1 MKANDIKK
9 ALWGKTVNRL
19 LTVNVAVFVILTAGS
34 LIAPLLGCDA
44 ALWVSQFAL
53 PSSPLSVLTRPWTAL
68 LYMVSHANVVHLL
81 FNMVWLYCFGRLLE
95 SVSTGSMVV
104 TAYVSGGL
112 VGGIAYVCIWP
123 LVGSAAGVLLG
134 ASAAVISVAVALA
147 VRVPDM
153 KVNMMIIGQVAIK
166 WVVAVV
172 LVLFGIGLAG
182 ANMGGNIAHLAG
194 AATGL
199 VVGLNK
205 KIGRERARRVGAGE
219 ASAPFTA
226 ADRAELD
233 RLLDKVRHSGYASL
247 SAAERRRLFD
257 ISGRIK

>member
-1 MKANDIKK
+1 MKANDIRK

-53 PSSPLSVLTRPWTAL
+53 PATPEAVLRQPWTPV
-68 LYMVSHANVVHLL
+68 LYMVAHANVVHLL

-95 SVSTGSMVV
+95 SVSSGRLLL
-104 TAYVSGGL
+104 TAYIAGGI
-112 VGGIAYVCIWP
+112 VGGIAYMIIWP
-123 LVGSAAGVLLG
+123 LVSTAAGVLLG
-134 ASAAVISVAVALA
+134 SSAAVISVAVALA

-153 KVNMMIIGQVAIK
+153 KVNMMIIGPVAIK

-199 VVGLNK
+199 IVGLSK
-205 KIGRERARRVGAGE
+205 SRERARKVSGGE
-219 ASAPFTA
+219 AAPFTA

-233 RLLDKVRHSGYASL
+233 RLLSKVRHSGYASL
-247 SAAERRRLFD
+247 SAGERRRLFD